1 MINIEKKEDCCGCSA
16 CKNICPVN
24 AISMIEDEKGF
35 LYPIINENKCI
46 NCGLCENVCPIINV
60 KNEDNVLPEAYAAFN
75 KNEEIRMKSSSGG
88 VFSLIAEYILNE
100 NGIVYGAVFNDK
112 FEVEHK
118 EIITKED
125 LKYARGSKYIQSDLK
140 KIFKNIKKQLD
151 DKKLVL
157 FTGTPCQIEGLKQ
170 YLNKDYSNLFLQD
183 LICHVVPSKKV
194 WKKYLEYIEKE
205 NKGKITNISFRDK
218 QNKGW
223 NKYEL
228 LFEFENNKKFVE
240 HSKDIFMKVFLSDI
254 ALRDSCYN
262 CRFKKR
268 HRESDITLAD
278 FWGIDN
284 IMPEMNDEKGTSL
297 IIVHTAKGRDLLD
310 KIKEKIKL
318 ERVDFLKAISNN
330 PSMTMSANSDKQKNE
345 FLEKL
350 DKISIE
356 ELVNQYIK

>member
-35 LYPIINENKCI
+35 FYPVINNNKCI

-60 KNEDNVLPEAYAAFN
+60 KNEDDVLPEAYASFN
-75 KNEEIRMKSSSGG
+75 KNEEIRMESSSGG
-88 VFSLIAEYILNE
+88 IFSLIAEYILNE

-118 EIITKED
+118 EITAKED

-140 KIFKNIKKQLD
+140 KIFTNIKQQLD
-151 DKKLVL
+151 ESKLVL
-157 FTGTPCQIEGLKQ
+157 FTGTPCQVEGLKQ

-183 LICHVVPSKKV
+183 LICHGVPSKKV
-194 WKKYLEYIEKE
+194 WKKYIEYIEKE
-205 NKGKITNISFRDK
+205 NKGKIKNISFRDK
-218 QNKGW
+218 RNKGW

-228 LFEFENNKKFVE
+228 LFEFENSREFIE

-262 CRFKKR
+262 CKFKKK

-278 FWGIDN
+278 FWGIEN
-284 IMPEMNDEKGTSL
+284 IIPEMNDEKGTSL
-297 IIVHTAKGRDLLD
+297 IIVHTAKGKDLLD
-310 KIKEKIKL
+310 KIKEKIRL
-318 ERVDFLKAISNN
+318 ERVDFIKAISDN
-330 PSMTMSANSDKQKNE
+330 PSMTMSASPNKQKDE
-345 FLEKL
+345 FLKKL

-356 ELVNQYIK
+356 ELVDLYIK